1 MTSNTT
7 LDAFRL
13 DGKVA
18 IVTGATRGIG
28 RSAAL
33 ALCDAGADIVI
44 TGRDAA
50 AADEVLGHV
59 IERGRRGYVVLGDLE
74 DPGISERVVAEAVSE
89 LGSVDVLV
97 NNAGICEWGE
107 SLNSPM
113 ETVRQVL
120 SVNVESLWAMSM
132 AAARVM
138 IEQGSGVM
146 INVGSISGLII
157 NRPQWQASY
166 NASKAAVHQL
176 TKSLALEWA
185 PHGIRVNAIAPGYVK
200 TGIAPIDDPQ
210 YAPWWVDLCPQ
221 RRYALPEELGP
232 SFVYLASDASSFM
245 TGEVMVVDGGYTI
258 T

>member
-1 MTSNTT
+1 MNHSST

-18 IVTGATRGIG
+18 VVTGSTRGIG
-28 RSAAL
+28 RAAAL
-33 ALCDAGADIVI
+33 ALCDVGADIVI
-44 TGRDAA
+44 TGRDETAA
-50 AADEVLGHV
+50 RDVPNEVTA
-59 IERGRRGYVVLGDLE
+59 RGRRGHVVLADLE
-74 DPGISERVVAEAVSE
+74 DPATPVAIVSEAVAE

-107 SLNSPM
+107 SLDSPM
-113 ETVRQVL
+113 ETVRRVID
-120 SVNVESLWAMSM
+120 VNVESLWAMSM

-138 IEQGSGVM
+138 IEQESGVM
-146 INVGSISGLII
+146 INVGSISGLIV

-221 RRYALPEELGP
+221 QRYALPEELGP

>member
-1 MTSNTT
+1 MTGNET
-7 LDAFRL
+7 LDSFRL

-18 IVTGATRGIG
+18 VVTGATRGIG
-28 RSAAL
+28 RAAAL
-33 ALCDAGADIVI
+33 ALCDAGADILI
-44 TGRDAA
+44 TGRDEAA
-50 AADEVLGHV
+50 AKVVLGE
-59 IERGRRGYVVLGDLE
+59 ITARGRRGHVVLADLE
-74 DPGISERVVAEAVSE
+74 DPKTPEWVISEAVAE

-107 SLNSPM
+107 SLDSPM
-113 ETVRQVL
+113 ETVRRVIN
-120 SVNVESLWAMSM
+120 VNVESLWAMSM

-138 IEQGSGVM
+138 IDQQSGVM
-146 INVGSISGLII
+146 INVGSISGLIV

-185 PHGIRVNAIAPGYVK
+185 PHSIRVNAIAPGYVK

-221 RRYALPEELGP
+221 QRYALPEELGP
-232 SFVYLASDASSFM
+232 SFVYLASPASSFM
-245 TGEVMVVDGGYTI
+245 TGEVLVIDGGYTI

>member
-1 MTSNTT
+1 MNHASA

-18 IVTGATRGIG
+18 VVTGTTRGIG
-28 RSAAL
+28 RAAAL
-33 ALCDAGADIVI
+33 ALCDAGADILI
-44 TGRDAA
+44 TGRDEDAA
-50 AADEVLGHV
+50 QEVLGE
-59 IERGRRGYVVLGDLE
+59 ITTRGRRGHVVLADLE
-74 DPGISERVVAEAVSE
+74 DPQTPERVIAEAVAE

-107 SLNSPM
+107 SLDSPM
-113 ETVRQVL
+113 ETVRRVIN
-120 SVNVESLWAMSM
+120 VNVESLWAMSM

-138 IEQGSGVM
+138 INQQSGVM
-146 INVGSISGLII
+146 INVGSISGLIV

-221 RRYALPEELGP
+221 QRYALPEELGP
-232 SFVYLASDASSFM
+232 SFVYLASPASSFM
-245 TGEVMVVDGGYTI
+245 TGEVLVIDGGYTI